1 MKPPMAGWIA
11 FASIMLMIVGTITAC
26 EGLIAIVRDNY
37 FAIHGSQL
45 IVFDTT
51 TWGWVTLI
59 WGLLVTITGF
69 CLYAGAGW
77 ARWVAIALVA
87 VNLLGQLGWLGNSAY
102 PLWTLV
108 IVGLDVTVIYALTA
122 RWGGYT
128 EQMQERRV

>member
-37 FAIHGSQL
+37 YAIHGNQL

-69 CLYAGAGW
+69 CLFGGAGW
-77 ARWVAIALVA
+77 ARWIGVAFVA
-87 VNLLGQLGWLGNSAY
+87 VNLLGQLAWLGNTAY

-122 RWGGYT
+122 RWGGYS
-128 EQMQERRV
+128 EQVRETRV